1 LAIGMPAN
9 MTASSPKKSAEIALP
24 YWLTDVSH
32 LNERRECRDHDAEE
46 VLKCARSAIALDD
59 GRLSGINP
67 ERCDGP
73 HGNRPPA

>member
-46 VLKCARSAIALDD
+46 S
-59 GRLSGINP
+59 
-67 ERCDGP
+67 
-73 HGNRPPA
+73 